1 MSTPYYSGYYS
12 TSQVTSQ
19 GWSVQ
24 GGNLGMSNTYSM
36 NMSANASANSI
47 SGINSMG
54 VVPQNATVSKVS
66 NVMVALAQP
75 QQVVNTINGN
85 VVDSGIGYGTLDGV
99 ADAPVNSADDIMNN
113 NIATQKYDRQT
124 IAQGAITLSMYPNG
138 VAGPGYGPTN

>member
-1 MSTPYYSGYYS
+1 MSASAYYS
-12 TSQVTSQ
+12 TSQITSQ

-66 NVMVALAQP
+66 NVMVALGQP
-75 QQVVNTINGN
+75 QQIINTINGN
-85 VVDSGIGYGTLDGV
+85 VVDSGINFGVLDSANG
-99 ADAPVNSADDIMNN
+99 DAPVNSVQNIMNN
-113 NIATQKYDRQT
+113 NGATQKYDRAT
-124 IAQGAITLSMYPNG
+124 IAQGSITLSMYPNG

>member
-1 MSTPYYSGYYS
+1 MSGYYTTQNGIQNPGNFGIMNS
-12 TSQVTSQ
+12 YKPNFGGSVTSY
-19 GWSVQ
+19 
-24 GGNLGMSNTYSM
+24 GGVGSSIPM
-36 NMSANASANSI
+36 NNAGLI
-47 SGINSMG
+47 STT
-54 VVPQNATVSKVS
+54 ATVSNVS

-138 VAGPGYGPTN
+138 VAGPGYGHTN